1 MKLRRPDTSHRV
13 CITGRTGSGKSQ
25 FAMALLSQA
34 RWDKMP
40 YVFIDYKGEPLFL
53 EMMDEN
59 PGMVKTLKVTDKAP
73 KKPGLYYMQPIPNVD
88 DEAIDV
94 FLWSCYHKGNIGI
107 VVDEGYSL
115 PQTRKNCFDALL
127 TQGRTKNI
135 PIIVL
140 YQRPAWMSRF
150 AVAQAD
156 FHAYFEQSDE
166 RDCITA
172 RAFIK
177 PYIDKQK
184 GITITTLSPLPKYH
198 CLWHDVGEG
207 KTALLLPAPSR
218 DAILETFRLRLNAK
232 PLKEK
237 VLV

>member
-1 MKLRRPDTSHRV
+1 MLRKPNSTHRI
-13 CITGRTGSGKSQ
+13 CITGRTGCGKSQ

-34 RWDKMP
+34 PWDKMP

-53 EMMDEN
+53 EMMEEN
-59 PGMVKTLKVTDKAP
+59 EGKVKILKVTDNAP

-94 FLWSCYHKGNIGI
+94 FLWKIYHKGNIGI
-107 VVDEGYSL
+107 IVDEGYSL
-115 PQTRKNCFDALL
+115 PQTRRNCFDALL
-127 TQGRTKNI
+127 TQGRTKHI

-166 RDCITA
+166 RDQLTA
-172 RAFIK
+172 KAFIK
-177 PYIDKQK
+177 PFVDKAK
-184 GITITTLSPLPKYH
+184 RLTISTLSPLPRYH

-207 KTALLLPAPSR
+207 QTVLLAPAPSR
-218 DAILETFRLRLNAK
+218 EAILETFRLRLNPVPQRERA
-232 PLKEK
+232 
-237 VLV
+237 LV